1 MYFNF
6 GKNIVVKEEDP
17 HIISSAVRVAF
28 KETTDVLISE
38 YGNINGDLQWV
49 NEALII
55 PENVILCKSYVEAL
69 WRIST
74 ETYNDNLNKALLDEV
89 LFSNKLAQRCTQRYL
104 LKYSQALKLAILSL
118 HRQQV
123 VVVPMDIQK
132 AIPCSQHN
140 KKRKM
145 PLGIEYY
152 SKPLQ
157 SALSMLYP
165 LDDPLKVS
173 EKTTIKQYARESAD
187 GPGRYLPVDCCAI
200 IVSTNLFSFNQ
211 PDKLDSKKL
220 EGDLIKL
227 NTIYQS
233 GAISYYLTIL
243 ALNTDS
249 ILDVR
254 KLYELIQSL
263 PNITIR
269 TSDFAIFADR
279 KKKERYEKRKIEQK
293 QKLAILGKGS
303 LTDSDTAKNFILE
316 GINASTINEKYND
329 DVFIEYL
336 CSKPIRR
343 SILSPLDFPDK
354 TILPDCID
362 FKWGENTSNWI
373 FAWAVFLDIQKY
385 ESVKSEIHIITTFQ
399 MYLFIYLPV
408 WLNYNKDSD
417 VTFPSKPDQV
427 ISALFIH
434 RPKVKFDKNM
444 PKTYKEFLYC
454 LSKNSKDQAQYVYYC
469 LLRIKNF
476 YEIIIRKGYSLNIS
490 PQFQNPVHTNDLPK
504 ITRRSKSNK
513 VRLSSRVYWVT
524 LLYLYK
530 LLDYVGII
538 NKKILNGEGIEHQI
552 QSWVSSFG
560 SEILIDL
567 NVIGITGIDNRMT
580 FYTPH
585 DGKRILTIEKVPKT
599 LFNLQDWSIK
609 EKGIVK
615 LIHPGPLV
623 QLIIALETG
632 LRHEHIQWL
641 STSFDELVEVIHP
654 IDIDVFR
661 LVVNTDKTKTESW
674 FPIVSG
680 RVINVL
686 RSMRTFRDNIDAPAF
701 CEDVYYHGN
710 KNSKWGKFKPLFS
723 YNDINGFPHSD
734 KTYTKLWKNV
744 LVAVQAVLN
753 DLGVPAILYFKATST
768 TDIDTEVTPHSS
780 RTTVVGEKISI
791 LPYDYVAEHITGHT
805 PATIG
810 YYYILNQ
817 DDFAKYTQIHRQNMS
832 RIRRGEMSVDI
843 GDGPAVIHAHTINSA
858 AVMAMSEDPI
868 QAMTDFGAVSTHF
881 FDTKTGISILQSNV
895 NLVLSFE
902 RTYICPY
909 NRICPADQIKRG
921 YQHRCNYCDYA
932 IRLLDHLTAMSCER
946 RSLIEESQHI
956 EARMQSAKKL
966 TSGEL
971 EALDKRYRI
980 IMEDLTGL
988 TLSMAQLELN
998 RQQLTKE
1005 HAEGLGI
1012 HVYTPDIIAKNIES
1026 APFPDM
1032 ADDEIS
1038 YIYHRIKELT
1048 VYPSLH
1054 TEKMKAIATWL
1065 TAALSNNTGGLLD
1078 WMKGTVPY
1086 DKTIPRL
1093 YGQIRG
1099 LMKIFGKSAEDI
1111 YRLAKASPDEIAK
1124 ILNLPESLP
1133 NGLRDLL
1140 FSQRRGIKSSD
1151 VFEDSFPLLPDKQS
1165 NS

>member
-6 GKNIVVKEEDP
+6 SNEIFVEHHDTDVMGT
-17 HIISSAVRVAF
+17 AVRNAF
-28 KETTDVLISE
+28 EEATEVMRRE
-38 YGNINGDLQWV
+38 YAICNEIEWV
-49 NEALII
+49 NEALLLPNNAIFS
-55 PENVILCKSYVEAL
+55 KSYIEML

-74 ETYNDNLNKALLDEV
+74 ETYNKRVDKSILDKV
-89 LFSNKLAQRCTQRYL
+89 LFNNRLAQSCTQRYL
-104 LKYSQALKLAILSL
+104 LKYSQALKIAILSL
-118 HRQQV
+118 HRQNIV
-123 VVVPMDIQK
+123 KLPMDIQK

-140 KKRKM
+140 KKTKM

-152 SKPLQ
+152 NKPLQ
-157 SALSMLYP
+157 SALSMLYL
-165 LDDPLKVS
+165 LDDPLKVH
-173 EKTTIKQYARESAD
+173 EKTTIKKYARETTD
-187 GPGRYLPVDCCAI
+187 GPGRYLPVHCCGI
-200 IVSTNLFSFNQ
+200 IVSSNLVSFNE
-211 PDKLDSKKL
+211 PEKIDLKKL
-220 EGDLIKL
+220 EGGLAKL
-227 NTIYQS
+227 NTIFQS

-249 ILDVR
+249 IHDVR
-254 KLYELIQSL
+254 KLYELIESL

-293 QKLAILGKGS
+293 QKLAILGKGP
-303 LTDSDTAKNFILE
+303 LTDSDTAKKFILD
-316 GINASTINEKYND
+316 GIKASTINEVYND
-329 DVFIEYL
+329 DVFVEHL
-336 CSKPIRR
+336 CSKPFRR
-343 SILSPLDFPDK
+343 SVLSPLEFPDK

-362 FKWGENTSNWI
+362 FKWGENTSKWI
-373 FAWAVFLDIQKY
+373 FAWVGFLDIQKY
-385 ESVKSEIHIITTFQ
+385 ETVKNEINIITTFQ

-408 WLNYNKDSD
+408 WLNYNKGSG
-417 VTFPSKPDQV
+417 VIFPSKPDEI
-427 ISALFIH
+427 ISAIFIN
-434 RPKVKFDKNM
+434 RPKIKYDKKM
-444 PKTYKEFLYC
+444 PKTYKEFLYL
-454 LSKNSKDQAQYVYYC
+454 LSNNTKNQAQYVYNC
-469 LLRIKNF
+469 LLRMKNF
-476 YEIIIRKGYSLNIS
+476 YEIVINQWYSLNIS
-490 PQFQNPVHTNDLPK
+490 PQFRNPIHKNDLPK

-538 NKKILNGEGIEHQI
+538 NKKILNGEAIEHQI

-560 SEILIDL
+560 SSILIDL
-567 NVIGITGIDNRMT
+567 DVIGITEIDNRMT

-585 DGKRILTIEKVPKT
+585 DGKRVYNIGKVPKT
-599 LFNLQDWSIK
+599 LFTLQEWSIK
-609 EKGIVK
+609 GKGIVK

-623 QLIIALETG
+623 QLIIAMETG

-641 STSFDELVEVIHP
+641 STSFDALVEEIHP
-654 IDIDVFR
+654 TDIDVFR
-661 LVVNTDKTKTESW
+661 LVVNTDKTKDESW

-686 RSMRTFRDNIDAPAF
+686 RSMRSFRDNIDVQTF
-701 CEDVYYHGN
+701 NEDVYYHGN
-710 KNSKWGKFKPLFS
+710 KNTKWGKYRPLFS
-723 YNDINGFPHSD
+723 YNGTNGFPHSD
-734 KTYTKLWKNV
+734 GTYTKLWKNI

-753 DLGVPAILYFKATST
+753 DIGIPAVLYYKASST

-780 RTTVVGEKISI
+780 RTTVVGEKVTI
-791 LPYDYVAEHITGHT
+791 LPYDYVSEYITGHT

-817 DDFAKYTQIHRQNMS
+817 DDFVKYTQIHRQNMS

-843 GDGPAVIHAHTINSA
+843 GDGPAVIHAHAINSA
-858 AVMAMSEDPI
+858 AVKAMSEDPI

-881 FDTKTGISILQSNV
+881 FDTPTGISILQSNV
-895 NLVLSFE
+895 KLVLAFE
-902 RTYICPY
+902 RTHICPY
-909 NRICPADQIKRG
+909 NRICPAEQINRR
-921 YQHRCNYCDYA
+921 YQHRCNYCDFA
-932 IRLLDHLTAMSCER
+932 IRLVDHLLAMSCER
-946 RSLIEESQHI
+946 RSLIEESQLI
-956 EARMQSAKKL
+956 EARMQSGKKL

-971 EALDKRYRI
+971 ESLDKRYRI
-980 IMEDLTGL
+980 IMEDLSGL

-998 RQQLTKE
+998 RQQLAKE
-1005 HAEGLGI
+1005 HAEGLGM

-1038 YIYHRIKELT
+1038 YLYHRFKELT

-1133 NGLRDLL
+1133 NGLRNLL
-1140 FSQRRGIKSSD
+1140 FSQRRDIKSSD
-1151 VFEDSFPLLPDKQS
+1151 VFEDSFHLLPEKQS